1 MRRSKR
7 STTSKET
14 TISSELTGTQKFIQD
29 SNEGSCP
36 ETKTVNIAS
45 NQNDHVIPKTSE
57 KKADTGVNVKTADTE
72 IMGYVESVSTS
83 K

>member
-1 MRRSKR
+1 MCRSKR

-14 TISSELTGTQKFIQD
+14 TISSEKTGTQKFIQD

-36 ETKTVNIAS
+36 ETKTVNIVS
-45 NQNDHVIPKTSE
+45 NQNDHVMPKTSE

-72 IMGYVESVSTS
+72 IIGYVESVSTS

>member
-14 TISSELTGTQKFIQD
+14 TISSEKTGTQKFIQD

-36 ETKTVNIAS
+36 ETKTVNIVS
-45 NQNDHVIPKTSE
+45 NQNDHVMPKTSE

>member
-7 STTSKET
+7 STTSKQT
-14 TISSELTGTQKFIQD
+14 TISSEKTGTQKFIQD

-36 ETKTVNIAS
+36 ETKTVNIVS
-45 NQNDHVIPKTSE
+45 NQNDHVMPKTSE

>member
-14 TISSELTGTQKFIQD
+14 TISSEKTGTQKFIQD

-45 NQNDHVIPKTSE
+45 NQNDHVMPKTSE

>member
-1 MRRSKR
+1 MRHSKR

-14 TISSELTGTQKFIQD
+14 TISSEKTGTQKFIQD

-45 NQNDHVIPKTSE
+45 NQNDHVMPKTSE